1 MTSLFLG
8 SGLGGGPPD
17 FTGRGGAD
25 DSIELVDDV
34 FAVRV
39 SLPDSLVEGGSAMS
53 TTANHKSWT
62 SPERL
67 SWNTMIAAVLD
78 LVVCE
83 GVCMICVILGIINVC
98 HDYEEADV
106 WEWNFGI

>member
-1 MTSLFLG
+1 MTSLFPG

-25 DSIELVDDV
+25 DSVEPVEAV
-34 FAVRV
+34 FAIRV
-39 SLPDSLVEGGSAMS
+39 SLPDSVVEGGLTMS

-78 LVVCE
+78 LVACE
-83 GVCMICVILGIINVC
+83 GVCV
-98 HDYEEADV
+98 
-106 WEWNFGI
+106 